1 MATTEATRSGTASGP
16 MPLTDNQSPAI
27 SSAPKRPRPSRSL
40 AGSPA
45 TRIRTPRQPDR
56 HEGALH
62 LRRPAGAGDP
72 GQLAVEPQDL
82 VRREP
87 ALVPEE
93 LRQVADAPAGRRPPR
108 RSPQDPGAPRGGARQ
123 AQEQLDRG

>member
-27 SSAPKRPRPSRSL
+27 SSAPKRPRPSRPL
-40 AGSPA
+40 AGSPL
-45 TRIRTPRQPDR
+45 RQPDR

-62 LRRPAGAGDP
+62 LRGPAGAGDP

-87 ALVPEE
+87 ALVAEE
-93 LRQVADAPAGRRPPR
+93 LRQVADAPAGRRLPR
-108 RSPQDPGAPRGGARQ
+108 RGPQDPGAPRGGARQ
-123 AQEQLDRG
+123 AQEQLDR